1 MKKKIVIPIIVLV
14 VAGGGYYVYKNY
26 DSLFGGSVNMDTPQF
41 GTNETT
47 VQKRSFN
54 SEIELTGNTKIKNE
68 QKLKFNSSGKITD
81 VKVSVGSNVKK
92 GDVLVSIESTKAQS
106 EVDKAVLDLDKAKR
120 ALDKTV
126 EDLKD
131 TKLRTAELDLKASK
145 LTIEQKEKDLVFL
158 KEKQSQELK
167 TKENE
172 LEKANNDY
180 VIEQAKLKKDL
191 AISKFDNKNSGNTL
205 SEKNISYEK
214 QKRDY
219 EDFKSNFESRV
230 EKKINE
236 YKIKLE
242 NTYYDLEKDVRDFE
256 RVLDDMGE
264 LIGARSSFPYINNY
278 SAKNSL
284 TVSKIKE
291 YYYKAGPSF
300 EKFREQY
307 KKINSKE
314 DTKNIIKTLEEGK
327 EFYENI
333 YQALTYVQQG
343 FTDSLPT
350 DGFNISERS
359 AKFSGGLS
367 RAGTMRTSIVST
379 IDDFKN
385 YDSPEKVRKDL
396 ETELEKA
403 RVALETSELE
413 IKKISDEK
421 DFSSNTLD
429 ATQRKLVLGLEE
441 LKTSLEGKRI
451 EFEKFKKSLNDAY
464 REAEIAVEKEKI
476 NLKKLEE
483 DIQKLKNYTKN
494 DDYLSAKD
502 AIKQAELN
510 LENARKQLEDY
521 VIQAP
526 FDGVITK
533 VDYQVGDRLTENSDK
548 HISIVN
554 PKMIEILVSINQTDI
569 VKVKKDMAADITL
582 DTYPDKPLKGTVT
595 EIDTTPTIDEN
606 TGISKFSAKVLI
618 GDYGDLQ
625 LYTGMRA
632 TVKLKVGNIPE
643 SLTVPFSAVNSEDDG
658 RKYVTAIEGGKKVK
672 KYVEVGYTDGK
683 YYQILS
689 GLKEGE
695 KILEIDYDASKIK
708 DDNPQFGGMGGAAGG
723 MEGGAPSD
731 GSMTAPSDG
740 GMVAPM

>member
-14 VAGGGYYVYKNY
+14 VAWWGYYVYKNY
-26 DSLFGGSVNMDTPQF
+26 DSLFWGSVNMDTPQF
-41 GTNETT
+41 WTNETT

-54 SEIELTGNTKIKNE
+54 SEIELTWNTKIKNE
-68 QKLKFNSSGKITD
+68 QKLKFNSAWKITD
-81 VKVSVGSNVKK
+81 VKVSVWSNVKK
-92 GDVLVSIESTKAQS
+92 WDVLVSIESTKAQS

-158 KEKQSQELK
+158 KEKQAQELK

-191 AISKFDNKNSGNTL
+191 AVSKFDNKNSWNTL

-219 EDFKSNFESRV
+219 EDFKSNFESKV

-256 RVLDDMGE
+256 RVLDDMWE
-264 LIGARSSFPYINNY
+264 LIWARSNFPYINNY

-314 DTKNIIKTLEEGK
+314 DTKNIIKTLEEWK
-327 EFYENI
+327 EFYENV
-333 YQALTYVQQG
+333 YQALTYVQQW

-350 DGFNISERS
+350 DWFNIWERS

-367 RAGTMRTSIVST
+367 RAWTMRTSIVST

-441 LKTSLEGKRI
+441 LKTSLEWKRI

-476 NLKKLEE
+476 NMKKLEE

-526 FDGVITK
+526 FDWVITK

-569 VKVKKDMAADITL
+569 VKVKKDMPADITL
-582 DTYPDKPLKGTVT
+582 DTYPDKPLKWTVT

-606 TGISKFSAKVLI
+606 TWISKFSAKVLI
-618 GDYGDLQ
+618 WDYGDLQ

-632 TVKLKVGNIPE
+632 TVKLKVWNIPE

-658 RKYVTAIEGGKKVK
+658 RKYVTAIEWGKKVK
-672 KYVEVGYTDGK
+672 KYVEVWYTDWK

-689 GLKEGE
+689 WLKEWE

-708 DDNPQFGGMGGAAGG
+708 DDNPQFGWMWWAAGW
-723 MEGGAPSD
+723 MEWWAPSD
-731 GSMTAPSDG
+731 WSMTAPSDWW
-740 GMVAPM
+740 MVAPM

>member
-14 VAGGGYYVYKNY
+14 VAWWGYYVYKNY
-26 DSLFGGSVNMDTPQF
+26 DSLFWGSVNMDTPQF
-41 GTNETT
+41 WTNETT

-54 SEIELTGNTKIKNE
+54 SEIELTWNTKIKNE
-68 QKLKFNSSGKITD
+68 QKLKFNSSWKITD
-81 VKVSVGSNVKK
+81 VKVSVWSNVKK
-92 GDVLVSIESTKAQS
+92 WDVLVSIESTKAQS

-126 EDLKD
+126 DDLKD

-158 KEKQSQELK
+158 KEKQAQELK

-191 AISKFDNKNSGNTL
+191 AVSKFDNKNSWNTL

-219 EDFKSNFESRV
+219 EDFKSNFESKV

-256 RVLDDMGE
+256 RVLDDMWE
-264 LIGARSSFPYINNY
+264 LIWARSNFPYINNY

-291 YYYKAGPSF
+291 YYYKAGPAF

-314 DTKNIIKTLEEGK
+314 DTKNIIKTLEEWK

-333 YQALTYVQQG
+333 YQALTYVQQW

-350 DGFNISERS
+350 DWFNIWERS

-367 RAGTMRTSIVST
+367 RAWTMRTSIVST

-441 LKTSLEGKRI
+441 LKTSLEWKRI

-526 FDGVITK
+526 FDWVITK

-582 DTYPDKPLKGTVT
+582 DTYPDKPLKWIVT

-606 TGISKFSAKVLI
+606 TWISKFSAKVLI
-618 GDYGDLQ
+618 WDYGDLQ

-632 TVKLKVGNIPE
+632 TVKLKVWNIPE

-658 RKYVTAIEGGKKVK
+658 RKYVTAIEWGKKVK
-672 KYVEVGYTDGK
+672 KYVEVWYTDWK

-689 GLKEGE
+689 WLKEWE

-708 DDNPQFGGMGGAAGG
+708 DDNPQFGGMWWAAGW
-723 MEGGAPSD
+723 MEWWAPSD
-731 GSMTAPSDG
+731 WSMTAPSDWW
-740 GMVAPM
+740 MVAPM

>member
-14 VAGGGYYVYKNY
+14 VAWWGYYVYKNY
-26 DSLFGGSVNMDTPQF
+26 DSLFWGSVNMDTPQF
-41 GTNETT
+41 WTNETT

-54 SEIELTGNTKIKNE
+54 SEIELTWNTKIKNE
-68 QKLKFNSSGKITD
+68 QKLKFNSSWKITD
-81 VKVSVGSNVKK
+81 VKVSVWSNVKK
-92 GDVLVSIESTKAQS
+92 WDVLVSIESTKAQS

-158 KEKQSQELK
+158 KEKQAQELK

-191 AISKFDNKNSGNTL
+191 AISKFDNKNSWNTL

-256 RVLDDMGE
+256 RVLDDMWE
-264 LIGARSSFPYINNY
+264 LIWARSNFPYINNY

-291 YYYKAGPSF
+291 YYYKAGPAF

-314 DTKNIIKTLEEGK
+314 DTKNIIKTLEEWK

-333 YQALTYVQQG
+333 YQALTYVQQW

-350 DGFNISERS
+350 DWFNIWERS

-367 RAGTMRTSIVST
+367 RAWTMRTSIVST

-441 LKTSLEGKRI
+441 LKTSLEWKRI

-476 NLKKLEE
+476 NMKKLEE

-526 FDGVITK
+526 FDWVITK

-569 VKVKKDMAADITL
+569 VKVKKDMPADITL
-582 DTYPDKPLKGTVT
+582 DTYPDKPLKWIVT

-606 TGISKFSAKVLI
+606 TWISKFSAKVLI
-618 GDYGDLQ
+618 WDYGDLQ

-632 TVKLKVGNIPE
+632 TVKLKVWNIPE

-658 RKYVTAIEGGKKVK
+658 RKYVTAIEWGKKVK
-672 KYVEVGYTDGK
+672 KYVEVWYTDWK

-689 GLKEGE
+689 WLKEWE

-708 DDNPQFGGMGGAAGG
+708 DDNPQFGGMWWAAGW
-723 MEGGAPSD
+723 MEWWAPSD
-731 GSMTAPSDG
+731 WSMTAPSDWW
-740 GMVAPM
+740 MVAPM

>member
-14 VAGGGYYVYKNY
+14 VAWWGYYVYKNY
-26 DSLFGGSVNMDTPQF
+26 DSLFWGSVNMDTPQF
-41 GTNETT
+41 WTNETT

-54 SEIELTGNTKIKNE
+54 SEIELAWNTKIKNE
-68 QKLKFNSSGKITD
+68 QKLKFNSSWKITD
-81 VKVSVGSNVKK
+81 VKVSVWSNVKK
-92 GDVLVSIESTKAQS
+92 WDVLVSIESTKAQS

-126 EDLKD
+126 DDLKD

-158 KEKQSQELK
+158 KEKQAQELK

-191 AISKFDNKNSGNTL
+191 AISKFDNKNSWNTL

-256 RVLDDMGE
+256 RVLDDMWE
-264 LIGARSSFPYINNY
+264 LIWARSNFPYINNY

-291 YYYKAGPSF
+291 YYYKAGPAF
-300 EKFREQY
+300 EKFKEQY

-314 DTKNIIKTLEEGK
+314 DTKNIIKTLEEWK

-333 YQALTYVQQG
+333 YQALTYVQQW

-350 DGFNISERS
+350 DWFNIWERS

-367 RAGTMRTSIVST
+367 RAWTMRTSIVST

-441 LKTSLEGKRI
+441 LKTSLEWKRI

-476 NLKKLEE
+476 NMKKLEE

-526 FDGVITK
+526 FDWVITK

-569 VKVKKDMAADITL
+569 VKVKKDMPADITL
-582 DTYPDKPLKGTVT
+582 DTYPDKPLKWIVT

-606 TGISKFSAKVLI
+606 TWISKFSAKVLI
-618 GDYGDLQ
+618 WDYGDLQ

-632 TVKLKVGNIPE
+632 TVKLKVWNIPE

-658 RKYVTAIEGGKKVK
+658 RKYVTAIEWGKKVK
-672 KYVEVGYTDGK
+672 KYVEVWYTDWK

-689 GLKEGE
+689 WLKEWE

-708 DDNPQFGGMGGAAGG
+708 DDNPQFGWMWWAAGW
-723 MEGGAPSD
+723 MEWWAPSD
-731 GSMTAPSDG
+731 WSMTAPSDWW
-740 GMVAPM
+740 MVAPM

>member
-14 VAGGGYYVYKNY
+14 VAWWGYYVYKNY
-26 DSLFGGSVNMDTPQF
+26 DSLFWGSVNMDTPQF
-41 GTNETT
+41 WTNETT

-54 SEIELTGNTKIKNE
+54 SEIELTWNTKIKNE
-68 QKLKFNSSGKITD
+68 QKLKFNSSWKITD
-81 VKVSVGSNVKK
+81 VKVSVWSNVKK
-92 GDVLVSIESTKAQS
+92 WDVLVSIESTKAQS

-158 KEKQSQELK
+158 KEKQAQELK

-191 AISKFDNKNSGNTL
+191 AISKFDNKNSWNTL

-256 RVLDDMGE
+256 RVLDDMWE
-264 LIGARSSFPYINNY
+264 LIWARSNFPYINNY

-291 YYYKAGPSF
+291 YYYKAGPAF

-314 DTKNIIKTLEEGK
+314 DTKNIIKTLEEWK

-333 YQALTYVQQG
+333 YQALTYVQQW

-350 DGFNISERS
+350 DWFNIWERS

-367 RAGTMRTSIVST
+367 KAWTMRTSIVST

-441 LKTSLEGKRI
+441 LKTSLEWKRI

-476 NLKKLEE
+476 NMKKLEE

-526 FDGVITK
+526 FDWVITK

-569 VKVKKDMAADITL
+569 VKVKKDMPADITL
-582 DTYPDKPLKGTVT
+582 DTYPDKPLKWIVT

-606 TGISKFSAKVLI
+606 TWISKFSAKVLI
-618 GDYGDLQ
+618 WDYGDLQ

-632 TVKLKVGNIPE
+632 TVKLKVWNIPE

-658 RKYVTAIEGGKKVK
+658 RKYVTAIEWGKKVK
-672 KYVEVGYTDGK
+672 KYVEVWYTDWK

-689 GLKEGE
+689 WLKEWE

-708 DDNPQFGGMGGAAGG
+708 DDNPQFGWMWWAAGW
-723 MEGGAPSD
+723 MEWWAPSD
-731 GSMTAPSDG
+731 WSMTAPSDWW
-740 GMVAPM
+740 MVAPM

>member
-14 VAGGGYYVYKNY
+14 VAWWGYYVYKNY
-26 DSLFGGSVNMDTPQF
+26 DSLFWGSVNMDTPQF
-41 GTNETT
+41 WTNETT

-54 SEIELTGNTKIKNE
+54 SEIELTWNTKIKNE
-68 QKLKFNSSGKITD
+68 QKLKFNSSWKITD
-81 VKVSVGSNVKK
+81 VKVSVWSNVKK
-92 GDVLVSIESTKAQS
+92 WDVLVSIESTKAQS

-158 KEKQSQELK
+158 KEKQAQELK

-191 AISKFDNKNSGNTL
+191 AISKFDNKNSWNTL

-256 RVLDDMGE
+256 RVLDDMWE
-264 LIGARSSFPYINNY
+264 LIWARSNFPYINNY

-291 YYYKAGPSF
+291 YYYKAGPAF

-314 DTKNIIKTLEEGK
+314 DTKNIIKTLEEWK

-333 YQALTYVQQG
+333 YQALTYVQQW

-350 DGFNISERS
+350 DWFNIWERS

-367 RAGTMRTSIVST
+367 RAWTMRTSIVST

-441 LKTSLEGKRI
+441 LKTSLEWKRI

-526 FDGVITK
+526 FDWVITK

-569 VKVKKDMAADITL
+569 VKVKKDMPADITL
-582 DTYPDKPLKGTVT
+582 DTYPDKPLKWIVT

-606 TGISKFSAKVLI
+606 TWISKFSAKVLI
-618 GDYGDLQ
+618 WDYGDLQ

-632 TVKLKVGNIPE
+632 TVKLKVWNIPE

-658 RKYVTAIEGGKKVK
+658 RKYVTAIEWGKKVK
-672 KYVEVGYTDGK
+672 KYVEVWYTDWK

-689 GLKEGE
+689 WLKEWE

-708 DDNPQFGGMGGAAGG
+708 DDNPQFGWMWWAAGW
-723 MEGGAPSD
+723 MEWWAPSD
-731 GSMTAPSDG
+731 WSMTAPSDWW
-740 GMVAPM
+740 MVAPM

>member
-14 VAGGGYYVYKNY
+14 VAWWGYYVYKNY
-26 DSLFGGSVNMDTPQF
+26 DSLFWGSVNMDTPQF
-41 GTNETT
+41 WTNETT

-54 SEIELTGNTKIKNE
+54 SEIELTWNTKIKNE
-68 QKLKFNSSGKITD
+68 QKLKFNSSWKITD
-81 VKVSVGSNVKK
+81 VKVSVWSNVKK
-92 GDVLVSIESTKAQS
+92 WDVLVSIESTKAQS

-126 EDLKD
+126 DDLKD

-158 KEKQSQELK
+158 KEKQAQELK

-191 AISKFDNKNSGNTL
+191 AVSKFDNKNSWNTL

-256 RVLDDMGE
+256 RVLDDMWE
-264 LIGARSSFPYINNY
+264 LIWARSNFPYINNY

-291 YYYKAGPSF
+291 YYYKAGPAF

-314 DTKNIIKTLEEGK
+314 DTKNIIKTLEEWK

-333 YQALTYVQQG
+333 YQALTYVQQW

-350 DGFNISERS
+350 DWFNIWERS

-367 RAGTMRTSIVST
+367 RAWTMRTSIVST

-441 LKTSLEGKRI
+441 LKTSLEWKRI

-476 NLKKLEE
+476 NMKKLEE

-526 FDGVITK
+526 FDWVITK

-582 DTYPDKPLKGTVT
+582 DTYPDKPLKWTVT

-606 TGISKFSAKVLI
+606 TWISKFSAKVLI
-618 GDYGDLQ
+618 WDYGDLQ

-632 TVKLKVGNIPE
+632 TVKLKVWNIPE

-658 RKYVTAIEGGKKVK
+658 RKYVTAIEWGKKVK
-672 KYVEVGYTDGK
+672 KYVEVWYTDWK

-689 GLKEGE
+689 WLKEWE

-708 DDNPQFGGMGGAAGG
+708 DDNPQFGGMWWAAGW
-723 MEGGAPSD
+723 MEWWAPSD
-731 GSMTAPSDG
+731 WSMTAPSDWW
-740 GMVAPM
+740 MVAPM

>member
-14 VAGGGYYVYKNY
+14 VAWWGYYVYKNY
-26 DSLFGGSVNMDTPQF
+26 DSLFWGSVNMDTPQF
-41 GTNETT
+41 WTNETT

-54 SEIELTGNTKIKNE
+54 SEIELTWNTKIKNE
-68 QKLKFNSSGKITD
+68 QKLKFNSSWKITD
-81 VKVSVGSNVKK
+81 VKVSVWSNVKK
-92 GDVLVSIESTKAQS
+92 WDVLVSIESTKAQS

-191 AISKFDNKNSGNTL
+191 AISKFDNKNSWNTL

-256 RVLDDMGE
+256 RVLDDMWE
-264 LIGARSSFPYINNY
+264 LIWARSSFPYINNY

-314 DTKNIIKTLEEGK
+314 DTKNIIKTLEEWK

-333 YQALTYVQQG
+333 YQALTYVQQW

-350 DGFNISERS
+350 DWFNISERS

-367 RAGTMRTSIVST
+367 RAWTMRTSIVST

-441 LKTSLEGKRI
+441 LKTSLEWKRI

-476 NLKKLEE
+476 NMKKLEE

-526 FDGVITK
+526 FDWVITK

-569 VKVKKDMAADITL
+569 VKVKKDMPTDITL
-582 DTYPDKPLKGTVT
+582 DTYPDKPLKWTVT

-606 TGISKFSAKVLI
+606 TWISKFSAKVLI
-618 GDYGDLQ
+618 WDYGDLQ

-632 TVKLKVGNIPE
+632 TVKLKVWNIPE

-658 RKYVTAIEGGKKVK
+658 RKYVTAIEWGKKVK
-672 KYVEVGYTDGK
+672 KYVEVWYTDWK

-689 GLKEGE
+689 WLKEWE

-708 DDNPQFGGMGGAAGG
+708 DDNPQFGWMWWAAGW
-723 MEGGAPSD
+723 MEWWAPSD
-731 GSMTAPSDG
+731 WSMTAPSDWW
-740 GMVAPM
+740 MVAPM

>member
-14 VAGGGYYVYKNY
+14 VAWWGYYVYKNY
-26 DSLFGGSVNMDTPQF
+26 DSLFWGSVNMDTPQF
-41 GTNETT
+41 WTNETT

-54 SEIELTGNTKIKNE
+54 SEIELTWNTKIKNE
-68 QKLKFNSSGKITD
+68 QKLKFNSSWKITD
-81 VKVSVGSNVKK
+81 VKVSVWSNVKK
-92 GDVLVSIESTKAQS
+92 WDVLVSIESTKAQS

-126 EDLKD
+126 DDLKD

-158 KEKQSQELK
+158 KEKQAQELK

-191 AISKFDNKNSGNTL
+191 AISKFDNKNSWNTL

-256 RVLDDMGE
+256 RVLDDMWE
-264 LIGARSSFPYINNY
+264 LIWARSNFPYINNY

-291 YYYKAGPSF
+291 YYYKAGPAF
-300 EKFREQY
+300 EKFKEQY

-314 DTKNIIKTLEEGK
+314 DTKNIIKTLEEWK

-333 YQALTYVQQG
+333 YQALTYVQQW

-350 DGFNISERS
+350 DWFNIWERS

-367 RAGTMRTSIVST
+367 RAWTMRTSIVST

-441 LKTSLEGKRI
+441 LKTSLEWKRI

-526 FDGVITK
+526 FDWVITK

-582 DTYPDKPLKGTVT
+582 DTYPDKPLKWIVT

-606 TGISKFSAKVLI
+606 TWISKFSAKVLI
-618 GDYGDLQ
+618 WDYGDLQ

-632 TVKLKVGNIPE
+632 TVKLKVWNIPE

-658 RKYVTAIEGGKKVK
+658 RKYVTAIEWGKKVK
-672 KYVEVGYTDGK
+672 KYVEVWYTDWK

-689 GLKEGE
+689 WLKEWE

-708 DDNPQFGGMGGAAGG
+708 DDNPQFGGMWWAAGW
-723 MEGGAPSD
+723 MEWWAPSD
-731 GSMTAPSDG
+731 WSMTAPSDWW
-740 GMVAPM
+740 MVAPM

>member
-14 VAGGGYYVYKNY
+14 VAWWGYYVYKNY
-26 DSLFGGSVNMDTPQF
+26 DSLFWGSVNMDTPQF
-41 GTNETT
+41 WTNETT

-54 SEIELTGNTKIKNE
+54 SEIELTWNTKIKNE
-68 QKLKFNSSGKITD
+68 QKLKFNSSWKITD
-81 VKVSVGSNVKK
+81 VKVSVWSNVKK
-92 GDVLVSIESTKAQS
+92 WDVLVSIESTKAQS

-158 KEKQSQELK
+158 KEKQAQELK

-191 AISKFDNKNSGNTL
+191 AVSKFDNKNSWNTL

-219 EDFKSNFESRV
+219 EDFKSNFESKV

-256 RVLDDMGE
+256 RVLDDMWE
-264 LIGARSSFPYINNY
+264 LIWARSNFPYINNY

-291 YYYKAGPSF
+291 YYYKAGPAF

-314 DTKNIIKTLEEGK
+314 DTKNIIKTLEEWK

-333 YQALTYVQQG
+333 YQALTYVQQW

-350 DGFNISERS
+350 DWFNIWERS

-367 RAGTMRTSIVST
+367 KAWTMRTSIVST

-441 LKTSLEGKRI
+441 LKTSLEWKRI

-526 FDGVITK
+526 FDWVITK
-533 VDYQVGDRLTENSDK
+533 VDYQVGDRITENSDK

-569 VKVKKDMAADITL
+569 VKVKKDMPADITL
-582 DTYPDKPLKGTVT
+582 DTYPDKPLKWIVT

-606 TGISKFSAKVLI
+606 TWISKFSAKVLI
-618 GDYGDLQ
+618 WDYGDLQ

-632 TVKLKVGNIPE
+632 TVKLKVWNIPE

-658 RKYVTAIEGGKKVK
+658 RKYVTAIEWGKKVK
-672 KYVEVGYTDGK
+672 KYVEVWYTDWK

-689 GLKEGE
+689 WLKEWE

-708 DDNPQFGGMGGAAGG
+708 DDNPQFGWMWWAAGW
-723 MEGGAPSD
+723 MEWWAPSD
-731 GSMTAPSDG
+731 WSMTAPSDWW
-740 GMVAPM
+740 MVAPM

>member
-14 VAGGGYYVYKNY
+14 VAWWGYYVYKNY
-26 DSLFGGSVNMDTPQF
+26 DSLFWGSVNMDTPQF
-41 GTNETT
+41 WTNETT

-54 SEIELTGNTKIKNE
+54 SEIELTWNTKIKNE
-68 QKLKFNSSGKITD
+68 QKLKFNSSWKITD
-81 VKVSVGSNVKK
+81 VKVSVWSNVKK
-92 GDVLVSIESTKAQS
+92 WDVLVSIESTKAQS

-131 TKLRTAELDLKASK
+131 TKLRTTELDLKASK

-158 KEKQSQELK
+158 KEKQAQELK

-191 AISKFDNKNSGNTL
+191 AVSKFDNKNSWNTL

-219 EDFKSNFESRV
+219 EDFKSNFESKV

-256 RVLDDMGE
+256 RVLDDMWE
-264 LIGARSSFPYINNY
+264 LIWARSNFPYINNY

-291 YYYKAGPSF
+291 YYYKAGPAF
-300 EKFREQY
+300 EKFKEQY

-314 DTKNIIKTLEEGK
+314 DTKNIIKTLEEWK

-333 YQALTYVQQG
+333 YQALTYVQQW

-350 DGFNISERS
+350 DWFNIWERS

-367 RAGTMRTSIVST
+367 RAWTMRTSIVST

-441 LKTSLEGKRI
+441 LKTSLEWKRI

-526 FDGVITK
+526 FDWVITK

-569 VKVKKDMAADITL
+569 VKVKKDMPADITL
-582 DTYPDKPLKGTVT
+582 DTYPDKPLKWIVT

-606 TGISKFSAKVLI
+606 TWISKFSAKVLI
-618 GDYGDLQ
+618 WDYGDLQ

-632 TVKLKVGNIPE
+632 TVKLKVWNIPE

-658 RKYVTAIEGGKKVK
+658 RKYVTAIEWGKKVK
-672 KYVEVGYTDGK
+672 KYVEVWYTDWK

-689 GLKEGE
+689 WLKEWE

-708 DDNPQFGGMGGAAGG
+708 DDNPQFGWMWWAAGW
-723 MEGGAPSD
+723 MEWWAPSD
-731 GSMTAPSDG
+731 WSMTAPSDWW
-740 GMVAPM
+740 MVAPM

>member
-14 VAGGGYYVYKNY
+14 VAWWGYYVYKNY
-26 DSLFGGSVNMDTPQF
+26 DSLFWGSVNMDTPQF
-41 GTNETT
+41 WTNETT

-54 SEIELTGNTKIKNE
+54 SEIELTWNTKIKNE
-68 QKLKFNSSGKITD
+68 QKLKFNSSWKITD
-81 VKVSVGSNVKK
+81 VKVSVWSNVKK
-92 GDVLVSIESTKAQS
+92 WDVLVSIESTKAQS

-158 KEKQSQELK
+158 KEKQAQELK

-191 AISKFDNKNSGNTL
+191 AISKFDNKNSWNTL

-256 RVLDDMGE
+256 RVLDDMWE
-264 LIGARSSFPYINNY
+264 LIWARSNFPYINNY

-291 YYYKAGPSF
+291 YYYKAGPAF

-314 DTKNIIKTLEEGK
+314 DTKNIIKTLEEWK

-333 YQALTYVQQG
+333 YQALTYVQQW

-350 DGFNISERS
+350 DWFNIWERS

-367 RAGTMRTSIVST
+367 RAWTMRTSIVST

-441 LKTSLEGKRI
+441 LKTSLEWKRI

-526 FDGVITK
+526 FDWVITK

-569 VKVKKDMAADITL
+569 VKVKKDMPADITL
-582 DTYPDKPLKGTVT
+582 DTYPDKPLKWIVT

-606 TGISKFSAKVLI
+606 TWISKFSAKVLI
-618 GDYGDLQ
+618 WDYGDLQ

-632 TVKLKVGNIPE
+632 TVKLKVWNIPE

-658 RKYVTAIEGGKKVK
+658 RKYVTAIEWGKKVK
-672 KYVEVGYTDGK
+672 KYVEVWYTDWK

-689 GLKEGE
+689 WLKEWE

-708 DDNPQFGGMGGAAGG
+708 DDNPQFGGMWWAAGW
-723 MEGGAPSD
+723 MEWWAPSD
-731 GSMTAPSDG
+731 WSMTAPSDWW
-740 GMVAPM
+740 MVAPM

>member
-14 VAGGGYYVYKNY
+14 VAWWGYYVYKNY
-26 DSLFGGSVNMDTPQF
+26 DSLFWGSVNMDTPQF
-41 GTNETT
+41 WTNETT

-54 SEIELTGNTKIKNE
+54 SEIELTWNTKIKNE
-68 QKLKFNSSGKITD
+68 QKLKFNSSWKITD
-81 VKVSVGSNVKK
+81 VKVSVWSNVKK
-92 GDVLVSIESTKAQS
+92 WDVLVSIESTKAQS

-158 KEKQSQELK
+158 KEKQAQELK

-191 AISKFDNKNSGNTL
+191 AISKFDNKNSWNTL

-256 RVLDDMGE
+256 RVLDDMWE
-264 LIGARSSFPYINNY
+264 LIWARSNFPYINNY

-291 YYYKAGPSF
+291 YYYKAGPAF
-300 EKFREQY
+300 EKFKEQY

-314 DTKNIIKTLEEGK
+314 DTKNIIKTLEEWK

-333 YQALTYVQQG
+333 YQALTYVQQW

-350 DGFNISERS
+350 DWFNIWERS

-367 RAGTMRTSIVST
+367 RAWTMRTSIVST

-441 LKTSLEGKRI
+441 LKTSLEWKRI

-526 FDGVITK
+526 FDWVITK

-569 VKVKKDMAADITL
+569 VKVKKDMPADITL
-582 DTYPDKPLKGTVT
+582 DTYPDKPLKWIVT

-606 TGISKFSAKVLI
+606 TWISKFSAKVLI
-618 GDYGDLQ
+618 WDYGDLQ

-632 TVKLKVGNIPE
+632 TVKLKVWNIPE

-658 RKYVTAIEGGKKVK
+658 RKYVTAIEWGKKVK
-672 KYVEVGYTDGK
+672 KYVEVWYTDWK

-689 GLKEGE
+689 WLKEWE

-708 DDNPQFGGMGGAAGG
+708 DDNPQFGGMWWAAGW
-723 MEGGAPSD
+723 MEWWAPSD
-731 GSMTAPSDG
+731 WSMTAPSDWW
-740 GMVAPM
+740 MVAPM

>member
-14 VAGGGYYVYKNY
+14 VAWWGYYVYKNY
-26 DSLFGGSVNMDTPQF
+26 DSLFWGSVNMDTPQF
-41 GTNETT
+41 WTNETT

-54 SEIELTGNTKIKNE
+54 SEIELTWNTKIKNE
-68 QKLKFNSSGKITD
+68 QKLKFNSSWKITD
-81 VKVSVGSNVKK
+81 VKVSVWSNVKK
-92 GDVLVSIESTKAQS
+92 WDVLVSIESTKAQS

-158 KEKQSQELK
+158 KEKQAQELK

-191 AISKFDNKNSGNTL
+191 AISKFDNKNSWNTL

-256 RVLDDMGE
+256 RVLDDMWE
-264 LIGARSSFPYINNY
+264 LIWARSNFPYINNY

-291 YYYKAGPSF
+291 YYYKAGPAF
-300 EKFREQY
+300 EKFKEQY

-314 DTKNIIKTLEEGK
+314 DTKNIIKTLEEWK

-333 YQALTYVQQG
+333 YQALTYVQQW

-350 DGFNISERS
+350 DWFNIWERS

-367 RAGTMRTSIVST
+367 RAWTMRTSIVST

-441 LKTSLEGKRI
+441 LKTSLEWKRI

-476 NLKKLEE
+476 NMKKLEE

-526 FDGVITK
+526 FDWVITK

-569 VKVKKDMAADITL
+569 VKVKKDMPADITL
-582 DTYPDKPLKGTVT
+582 DTYPDKPLKWIVT

-606 TGISKFSAKVLI
+606 TWISKFSAKVLI
-618 GDYGDLQ
+618 WDYGDLQ

-632 TVKLKVGNIPE
+632 TVKLKVWNIPE

-658 RKYVTAIEGGKKVK
+658 RKYVTAIEWGKKVK
-672 KYVEVGYTDGK
+672 KYVEVWYTDWK

-689 GLKEGE
+689 WLKEWE

-708 DDNPQFGGMGGAAGG
+708 DDNPQFGGMWWAAGW
-723 MEGGAPSD
+723 MEWWAPSD
-731 GSMTAPSDG
+731 WSMTAPSDWW
-740 GMVAPM
+740 MVAPM

>member
-14 VAGGGYYVYKNY
+14 VAWWGYYVYKNY
-26 DSLFGGSVNMDTPQF
+26 DSLFWGSVNMDTPQF
-41 GTNETT
+41 WTNETT

-54 SEIELTGNTKIKNE
+54 SEIELTWNTKIKNE
-68 QKLKFNSSGKITD
+68 QKLKFNSSWKITD
-81 VKVSVGSNVKK
+81 VKVSVWSNVKK
-92 GDVLVSIESTKAQS
+92 WDVLVSIESTKAQS

-120 ALDKTV
+120 ALYKTV

-158 KEKQSQELK
+158 KEKQAQELK

-191 AISKFDNKNSGNTL
+191 AVSKFDNKNSWNTL

-256 RVLDDMGE
+256 RVLDDMWE
-264 LIGARSSFPYINNY
+264 LIWARSNFPYINNY

-291 YYYKAGPSF
+291 YYYKAGPAF

-314 DTKNIIKTLEEGK
+314 DTKNIIKTLEEWK

-333 YQALTYVQQG
+333 YQALTYVQQW

-350 DGFNISERS
+350 DWFNIWERS

-367 RAGTMRTSIVST
+367 RAWTMRTSIVST

-441 LKTSLEGKRI
+441 LKTSLEWKRI

-476 NLKKLEE
+476 NQKKLEE

-526 FDGVITK
+526 FDWVITK

-569 VKVKKDMAADITL
+569 VKVKKDMPADITL
-582 DTYPDKPLKGTVT
+582 DTYPDKPLKWTVT

-606 TGISKFSAKVLI
+606 TWISKFSAKVLI
-618 GDYGDLQ
+618 WDYGDLQ

-632 TVKLKVGNIPE
+632 TVKLKVWNIPE

-658 RKYVTAIEGGKKVK
+658 RKYVTAIEWGKKVK
-672 KYVEVGYTDGK
+672 KYVEVWYTDWK

-689 GLKEGE
+689 WLKEWE

-708 DDNPQFGGMGGAAGG
+708 DDNPQFGWMWWAAGW
-723 MEGGAPSD
+723 MEWWAPSD
-731 GSMTAPSDG
+731 WSMTAPSDWW
-740 GMVAPM
+740 MVAPM

>member
-14 VAGGGYYVYKNY
+14 VAWWGYYVYKNY
-26 DSLFGGSVNMDTPQF
+26 DSLFWGSVNMDTPQF
-41 GTNETT
+41 WTNETT

-54 SEIELTGNTKIKNE
+54 SEIELTWNTKIKNE
-68 QKLKFNSSGKITD
+68 QKLKFNSSWKITD
-81 VKVSVGSNVKK
+81 VKVSVWSNVKK
-92 GDVLVSIESTKAQS
+92 WDVLVSIESTKAQS

-191 AISKFDNKNSGNTL
+191 AISKFDNKNSWNTL

-256 RVLDDMGE
+256 RVLDDMWE
-264 LIGARSSFPYINNY
+264 LIWARSSFPYINNY

-314 DTKNIIKTLEEGK
+314 DTKNIIKTLEEWK

-333 YQALTYVQQG
+333 YQALTYVQQW

-350 DGFNISERS
+350 DWFNISERS

-367 RAGTMRTSIVST
+367 RAWTMRTSIVST

-441 LKTSLEGKRI
+441 LKTSLEWKRI

-476 NLKKLEE
+476 NMKKLEE

-526 FDGVITK
+526 FDWVITK

-569 VKVKKDMAADITL
+569 VKVKKDMPADITL
-582 DTYPDKPLKGTVT
+582 DTYPDKPLKWIVT

-606 TGISKFSAKVLI
+606 TWISKFSAKVLI
-618 GDYGDLQ
+618 WDYGDLQ

-632 TVKLKVGNIPE
+632 TVKLKVWNIPE

-658 RKYVTAIEGGKKVK
+658 RKYVTAIEWGKKVK
-672 KYVEVGYTDGK
+672 KYVEVWLK
-683 YYQILS
+683 ILS
-689 GLKEGE
+689 NFKLIERMRKNLRNRLWCF
-695 KILEIDYDASKIK
+695 KNKRW
-708 DDNPQFGGMGGAAGG
+708 
-723 MEGGAPSD
+723 
-731 GSMTAPSDG
+731 
-740 GMVAPM
+740 

>member
-14 VAGGGYYVYKNY
+14 VAWWGYYVYKNY
-26 DSLFGGSVNMDTPQF
+26 DSLFWGSVNMDTPQF
-41 GTNETT
+41 WTNETT

-54 SEIELTGNTKIKNE
+54 SEIELTWNTKIKNE
-68 QKLKFNSSGKITD
+68 QKLKFNSSWKITD
-81 VKVSVGSNVKK
+81 VKVSVWSNVKK
-92 GDVLVSIESTKAQS
+92 WDVLVSIESTKAQS

-120 ALDKTV
+120 ALYKTV

-158 KEKQSQELK
+158 KEKQAQELK

-191 AISKFDNKNSGNTL
+191 AVSKFDNKNSWNTL

-256 RVLDDMGE
+256 RVLDDMWE
-264 LIGARSSFPYINNY
+264 LIWARSNFPYINNY

-291 YYYKAGPSF
+291 YYYKAGPAF

-314 DTKNIIKTLEEGK
+314 DTKNIIKTLEEWK

-333 YQALTYVQQG
+333 YQALTYVQQW

-350 DGFNISERS
+350 DWFNIWERS

-367 RAGTMRTSIVST
+367 RAWTMRTSIVST

-441 LKTSLEGKRI
+441 LKTSLEWKRI

-476 NLKKLEE
+476 NMKKLEE

-526 FDGVITK
+526 FDWVITK

-569 VKVKKDMAADITL
+569 VKVKKDMPADITL
-582 DTYPDKPLKGTVT
+582 DTYPDKPLKWTVT

-606 TGISKFSAKVLI
+606 TWISKFSAKVLI
-618 GDYGDLQ
+618 WDYGDLQ

-632 TVKLKVGNIPE
+632 TVKLKVWNIPE

-658 RKYVTAIEGGKKVK
+658 RKYVTAIEWGKKVK
-672 KYVEVGYTDGK
+672 KYVEVWYTDWK

-689 GLKEGE
+689 WLKEWE

-708 DDNPQFGGMGGAAGG
+708 DDNPQFGWMMSSRLNGM
-723 MEGGAPSD
+723 MS
-731 GSMTAPSDG
+731 S
-740 GMVAPM
+740 

>member
-14 VAGGGYYVYKNY
+14 VAWWGYYVYKNY
-26 DSLFGGSVNMDTPQF
+26 DSLFWGSVNMDTPQF
-41 GTNETT
+41 WTNETT

-54 SEIELTGNTKIKNE
+54 SEIELTWNTKIKNE
-68 QKLKFNSSGKITD
+68 QKLKFNSSWKITD
-81 VKVSVGSNVKK
+81 VKVSVWSNVKK
-92 GDVLVSIESTKAQS
+92 WDVLVSIESTKAQS

-126 EDLKD
+126 DDLKD

-158 KEKQSQELK
+158 KEKQAQELK

-191 AISKFDNKNSGNTL
+191 AISKFDNKNSWNTL

-256 RVLDDMGE
+256 RVLDDMWE
-264 LIGARSSFPYINNY
+264 LIWARSNFPYINNY

-291 YYYKAGPSF
+291 YYYKAGPAF
-300 EKFREQY
+300 EKFKEQY

-314 DTKNIIKTLEEGK
+314 DTKNIIKTLEEWK

-333 YQALTYVQQG
+333 YQALTYVQQW

-350 DGFNISERS
+350 DWFNIWERS

-367 RAGTMRTSIVST
+367 RAWTMRTSIVST

-441 LKTSLEGKRI
+441 LKTSLEWKRI

-476 NLKKLEE
+476 NMKKLEE

-526 FDGVITK
+526 FDWVITK

-569 VKVKKDMAADITL
+569 VKVKKDMPADITL
-582 DTYPDKPLKGTVT
+582 DTYPDKPLKWIVT

-606 TGISKFSAKVLI
+606 TWISKFSAKVLI
-618 GDYGDLQ
+618 WDYGDLQ

-632 TVKLKVGNIPE
+632 TVKLKVWNIPE

-658 RKYVTAIEGGKKVK
+658 RKYVTAIEWGKKVK
-672 KYVEVGYTDGK
+672 KYVEVWYTDWK

-689 GLKEGE
+689 WLKEWE

-708 DDNPQFGGMGGAAGG
+708 DDNPQFGWMWWAAGW
-723 MEGGAPSD
+723 MEWWAPSD
-731 GSMTAPSDG
+731 WSMTVPSDWW
-740 GMVAPM
+740 MVAPM

>member
-14 VAGGGYYVYKNY
+14 VAWWGYYVYKNY
-26 DSLFGGSVNMDTPQF
+26 DSLFWGSVNMDTPQF
-41 GTNETT
+41 WTNETT

-54 SEIELTGNTKIKNE
+54 SEIELTWNTKIKNE
-68 QKLKFNSSGKITD
+68 QKLKFNSSWKITD
-81 VKVSVGSNVKK
+81 VKVSVWSNVKK
-92 GDVLVSIESTKAQS
+92 WDVLVSIESTKAQS

-158 KEKQSQELK
+158 KEKQAQELK

-191 AISKFDNKNSGNTL
+191 AISKFDNKNSWNTL

-256 RVLDDMGE
+256 RVLDDMWE
-264 LIGARSSFPYINNY
+264 LIWARSNFPYINNY

-291 YYYKAGPSF
+291 YYYKAGPAF

-314 DTKNIIKTLEEGK
+314 DTKNIIKTLEEWK

-333 YQALTYVQQG
+333 YQALTYVQQW

-350 DGFNISERS
+350 DWFNIWERS

-367 RAGTMRTSIVST
+367 KAWTMRTSIVST

-441 LKTSLEGKRI
+441 LKTSLEWKRI

-476 NLKKLEE
+476 NMKKLEE

-526 FDGVITK
+526 FDWVITK

-569 VKVKKDMAADITL
+569 VKVKKDMPADITL
-582 DTYPDKPLKGTVT
+582 DTYPDKPLKWIVT

-606 TGISKFSAKVLI
+606 TWISKFSAKVLI
-618 GDYGDLQ
+618 WDYGDLQ

-632 TVKLKVGNIPE
+632 TVKLKVWNIPE

-658 RKYVTAIEGGKKVK
+658 RKYVTAIEWGKKVK
-672 KYVEVGYTDGK
+672 KYVEVWYTDWK

-689 GLKEGE
+689 WLKEWE

-708 DDNPQFGGMGGAAGG
+708 DDNPQFGGMWWAAGW
-723 MEGGAPSD
+723 MEWWAPSD
-731 GSMTAPSDG
+731 WSMTAPSDWW
-740 GMVAPM
+740 MVAPM

>member
-14 VAGGGYYVYKNY
+14 VAWWGYYVYKNY
-26 DSLFGGSVNMDTPQF
+26 DSLFWGSVNMDTPQF
-41 GTNETT
+41 WTNETT

-54 SEIELTGNTKIKNE
+54 SEIELTWNTKIKNE
-68 QKLKFNSSGKITD
+68 QKLKFNSSWKITD
-81 VKVSVGSNVKK
+81 VKVSVWSNVKK
-92 GDVLVSIESTKAQS
+92 WDVLVSIESTKAQS

-191 AISKFDNKNSGNTL
+191 AISKFDNKNSWNTL

-256 RVLDDMGE
+256 RVLDDMWE
-264 LIGARSSFPYINNY
+264 LIWARSSFPYINNY

-314 DTKNIIKTLEEGK
+314 DTKNIIKTLEEWK

-333 YQALTYVQQG
+333 YQALTYVQQW

-350 DGFNISERS
+350 DWFNISERS

-367 RAGTMRTSIVST
+367 RAWTMRTSIVST

-441 LKTSLEGKRI
+441 LKTSLEWKRI

-476 NLKKLEE
+476 NMKKLEE

-526 FDGVITK
+526 FDWVITK

-569 VKVKKDMAADITL
+569 VKVKKDMPADITL
-582 DTYPDKPLKGTVT
+582 ATYPDKPLKWTVT
-595 EIDTTPTIDEN
+595 EIDKTPTIDEN
-606 TGISKFSAKVLI
+606 TWISKFSAKVLI
-618 GDYGDLQ
+618 WDYGDLQ

-632 TVKLKVGNIPE
+632 TVKLKVWNIPE

-658 RKYVTAIEGGKKVK
+658 RKYVTAIEWGKKVK
-672 KYVEVGYTDGK
+672 KYVEVWYTDWK

-689 GLKEGE
+689 WLKEWE

-708 DDNPQFGGMGGAAGG
+708 DDNPQFGWMWWAAGW
-723 MEGGAPSD
+723 MEWWAPSD
-731 GSMTAPSDG
+731 WSMTAPSDWW
-740 GMVAPM
+740 MVAPM